1 MTYTGRGSRSGKP
14 PVQKIELQN
23 EIPRWKW
30 ILLIILVA
38 LALTAFAY
46 GINSALSKESGWT
59 EIEVNS
65 TSEINCGEEFV
76 LMYNLGASGTLATV
90 ENKAITNLYSES
102 SMKAYQLFTNDVEYV
117 GINNI
122 SYINSHPNE
131 EIEVDEVLYQAF
143 SLIQEYENRNIY
155 LAPIYVQY
163 DDMFYCND
171 DSEIVYYDPFSN
183 EEVAEDYREI
193 AAFARNP
200 EAIDIQLLGD
210 DKIKLYVSD
219 EYLKYAEENYIT
231 CFVDFFWMKNA
242 FIIDYLADVLIS
254 NGYTSGSISS
264 YDGFVRNLDESGT
277 EFAFNIYDKVDDT
290 IYYAGV
296 MQYSGSQSIVYL
308 RNYMMNN
315 QDIQHY
321 YQLRN
326 GEVRTSY
333 LDIQDGICKSSLNNL
348 IFHSKESGCAEVLLH
363 MIPIY
368 IADTFQEEALSDLVD
383 KEIYSIYCKDH
394 MIYYNDSS
402 ITFTEL
408 YDKDQIKYET
418 SLMAK

>member
-1 MTYTGRGSRSGKP
+1 MADTNRKTS
-14 PVQKIELQN
+14 VQKIELEN
-23 EIPRWKW
+23 KIPKWKM
-30 ILLIILVA
+30 ILFIAL
-38 LALTAFAY
+38 LALGFSAF
-46 GINSALSKESGWT
+46 GHALSLLLSTESGWR

-76 LMYNLGASGTLATV
+76 LMYNLGASGTSATV

-183 EEVAEDYREI
+183 EEVAEGYREI

-200 EAIDIQLLGD
+200 EAVDIQLLGD
-210 DKIKLYVSD
+210 NKIKLYVSD

-333 LDIQDGICKSSLNNL
+333 LDMQDGICKSSLNNL

-383 KEIYSIYCKDH
+383 KEIYSIYCKDQ